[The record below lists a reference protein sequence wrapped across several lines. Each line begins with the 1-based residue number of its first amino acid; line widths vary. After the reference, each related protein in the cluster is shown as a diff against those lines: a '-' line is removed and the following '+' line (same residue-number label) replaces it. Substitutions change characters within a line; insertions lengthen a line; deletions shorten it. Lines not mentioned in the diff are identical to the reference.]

1 MNYPERVIRIL
12 KVKGSVIE
20 GNAYLPTQNQILT
33 AKNHIEKIL
42 KPYDD
47 SKVTTSYVRD
57 VLIAENYFRGKVH
70 YKTKTSVIDDIING
84 KKIYINSYI

>member
-1 MNYPERVIRIL
+1 MNYPEKVIRIL

-20 GNAYLPTQNQILT
+20 GNAYLPSQS
-33 AKNHIEKIL
+33 KIL
-42 KPYDD
+42 KEKNDIERILKPDDD

-57 VLIAENYFRGKVH
+57 VLIADNYFRDKVH